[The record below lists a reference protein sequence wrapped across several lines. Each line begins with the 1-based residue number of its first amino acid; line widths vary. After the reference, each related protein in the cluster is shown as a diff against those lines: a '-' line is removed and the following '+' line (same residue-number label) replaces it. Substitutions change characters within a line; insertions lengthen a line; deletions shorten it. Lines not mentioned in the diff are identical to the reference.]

1 VATEFGIIGTS
12 IWQQNMAL
20 LERLTVSRE
29 SKLEKLAE
37 LKKALH
43 LDELVYLSTCN
54 RVEFIY
60 VSSGEFSGDDL
71 LHRLVDYFFR
81 DGRQI
86 SFFPNDFYHYTD
98 KEAITHMFRTVSSL
112 ESLVVGETQITGQ
125 FKTSCQEAA
134 EAGLAGDGILK
145 VAEEALAVAKKVKR
159 ETGLGNGSVSMA
171 SLAGNEIAAHL
182 KGIDKPLI
190 ALVGAGEMSVKLA
203 RIITKNNLGNMLFV
217 NRTIEKAQGL
227 ADEFGGEV
235 MALTDFQQAPPAV
248 AAIVTATACPE
259 AILDKDFVSKLPTDD
274 RQVLC
279 IDLAIPRDFALE
291 VAYESGV
298 VLLDIPHLKQKGN
311 GNLRKKFVEVS
322 KANQIVKEAV
332 HKFLSDRIKLSLKPI
347 FENSFNESLE
357 LAQRALNDLFAK
369 RVTSLDAEDQ
379 EAVSQLVKKLIGH
392 SAFQPAK
399 SLSEHLAQEHTK
411 LNLTSLRHEAI

>member
-1 VATEFGIIGTS
+1 MAAEFGIIGTS

-20 LERLTVSRE
+20 LERLTINRE
-29 SKLEKLAE
+29 TKLETLNE

-60 VSSGEFSGDDL
+60 VTSGDYTGDEV

-81 DGRQI
+81 NGRQI

-125 FKTSCQEAA
+125 FKSSCQEAV

-159 ETGLGNGSVSMA
+159 ETGLGEGSVSMA
-171 SLAGNEIAAHL
+171 SLAGNEIAKHV
-182 KGIDKPLI
+182 KDMDQPLI
-190 ALVGAGEMSVKLA
+190 ALVGSGEMSVKLA
-203 RIITKNNLGNMLFV
+203 RIIKKHQLGRMLFV
-217 NRTIEKAQGL
+217 NRTVEKAQGL
-227 ADEFGGEV
+227 ADEFGGETISL
-235 MALTDFQQAPPAV
+235 ADFQQAPPAV
-248 AAIVTATACPE
+248 AAIVTATACPD
-259 AILDKDFVSKLPTDD
+259 AIFTKDFVAKIPAGDTKIM
-274 RQVLC
+274 C

-291 VAYESGV
+291 VAYESNV
-298 VLLDIPHLKQKGN
+298 LLLDIPHLKQKGN

-347 FENSFNESLE
+347 FESSFNESLQ
-357 LAQRALNDLFAK
+357 LAQRALDDLFAK
-369 RVTSLDAEDQ
+369 RVTSLGEEDQ
-379 EAVSQLVKKLIGH
+379 EAVLQLVKKLIGH

-399 SLSEHLAQEHTK
+399 SLSEHLAQEHTR
-411 LNLTSLRHEAI
+411 LNLTSLRREAI